1 MTPKEIYDK
10 QIALMESIDR
20 LYDNEDF
27 QKVILEGY
35 FKDECTRTIR
45 ASTSCALT
53 KEQREDCLHMA
64 QATGFLQQYLL
75 NTHTQGEIAK
85 NNLAEYLQGNFD

>member
-1 MTPKEIYDK
+1 MTPKDTFDK
-10 QIALMESIDR
+10 QIALMEAIDR
-20 LYDNEDF
+20 LYENEDF

-45 ASTSCALT
+45 ASTSCSLT

-75 NTHTQGEIAK
+75 TARTQGEIAK
-85 NNLAEYLQGNFD
+85 TNLTEYLQGNFD